1 MHKNG
6 KFIPLLALGF
16 TFFLSGCDYFAD
28 KHLVEEMKEQQKEQE
43 TKINLLE
50 KQQKEQEAKINL
62 LEKQQATIINTT
74 KKVTEVVGRVERKQ
88 RLFDYT
94 ELDPSQTHYFIINNG
109 NIGLAGRIL
118 SIEPIDNGSVI
129 HLDLVNLLSIPVSN
143 LAFNMTWGTK
153 KPSEAKD
160 LPRWKQLLLNTKM
173 DSTIELLPGAWTNV
187 TLTLKGVSPN
197 NLKYLKIGIDM
208 ENVIFDSIQPI
219 NDTKK
224 GNDSNLLIVFYVQ
237 IMPDD
242 FVMQLHRF

>member
-28 KHLVEEMKEQQKEQE
+28 KHLVEELKKQQKEQE
-43 TKINLLE
+43 TKINRLE

-62 LEKQQATIINTT
+62 LEKQEATVINTT
-74 KKVTEVVGRVERKQ
+74 QKVAEVVGRIERKQ

-94 ELDPSQTHYFIINNG
+94 ELDPSQTRYFIINNG

-118 SIEPIDNGSVI
+118 SIEPIDDGSVI

-173 DSTIELLPGAWTNV
+173 DSTIELLPGTWTNV

-197 NLKYLKIGIDM
+197 NLKYLKIGINM

-224 GNDSNLLIVFYVQ
+224 K
-237 IMPDD
+237 PKK
-242 FVMQLHRF
+242 

>member
-1 MHKNG
+1 MFKNG

-28 KHLVEEMKEQQKEQE
+28 KHLVEELK
-43 TKINLLE
+43 

-62 LEKQQATIINTT
+62 LEKQQKEQKVKINLLEKQQTTVINTT
-74 KKVTEVVGRVERKQ
+74 QKIAEVVGRVERKQ

-224 GNDSNLLIVFYVQ
+224 KPKKIIAIDTTILEKESTYS
-237 IMPDD
+237 
-242 FVMQLHRF
+242 

>member
-28 KHLVEEMKEQQKEQE
+28 KHLVEELKKQQKEQE

-50 KQQKEQEAKINL
+50 KQQKEQEAKINF
-62 LEKQQATIINTT
+62 LEKQQDIVINTT
-74 KKVTEVVGRVERKQ
+74 QKVAEVVGRVERKQ

-94 ELDPSQTHYFIINNG
+94 ELDPSQTRYFIINNG

-118 SIEPIDNGSVI
+118 SIEPIDDGSVI

-173 DSTIELLPGAWTNV
+173 DSTIELLPGTWTNV

-197 NLKYLKIGIDM
+197 NLKYLKIGINM

-224 GNDSNLLIVFYVQ
+224 K
-237 IMPDD
+237 PKK
-242 FVMQLHRF
+242 

>member
-1 MHKNG
+1 M
-6 KFIPLLALGF
+6 LALGF

-28 KHLVEEMKEQQKEQE
+28 KHLVEELKKQQKEQE

-62 LEKQQATIINTT
+62 LEKQQTTVINTT
-74 KKVTEVVGRVERKQ
+74 QKVAEVVGRVERKQ

-94 ELDPSQTHYFIINNG
+94 ELDPSQTRYFIINNG

-118 SIEPIDNGSVI
+118 SIEPIDDGSVI

-173 DSTIELLPGAWTNV
+173 DSTIELLPGTWTNV

-197 NLKYLKIGIDM
+197 NLKYLKIGINM

-224 GNDSNLLIVFYVQ
+224 KPKKNNS
-237 IMPDD
+237 
-242 FVMQLHRF
+242 H

>member
-1 MHKNG
+1 
-6 KFIPLLALGF
+6 
-16 TFFLSGCDYFAD
+16 CDYFAD
-28 KHLVEEMKEQQKEQE
+28 KHLVEELKKQQKEQE

-62 LEKQQATIINTT
+62 LEKQQTTIINTT
-74 KKVTEVVGRVERKQ
+74 QKVAEVVGRVERKQ

-94 ELDPSQTHYFIINNG
+94 ELDPSQTRYFIINNG

-118 SIEPIDNGSVI
+118 SIEPIDDGSVI

-173 DSTIELLPGAWTNV
+173 DSTIELLPGTWTNV

-197 NLKYLKIGIDM
+197 NLKYLKIGINM

-224 GNDSNLLIVFYVQ
+224 K
-237 IMPDD
+237 PKK
-242 FVMQLHRF
+242 

>member
-62 LEKQQATIINTT
+62 LEKQQAMIINTT

-219 NDTKK
+219 NDKK
-224 GNDSNLLIVFYVQ
+224 KKPKKIIAIDTIILEKEITHS
-237 IMPDD
+237 
-242 FVMQLHRF
+242 

>member
-28 KHLVEEMKEQQKEQE
+28 KHLVEELKKQQKEQE

-50 KQQKEQEAKINL
+50 KQQKEQETKINL
-62 LEKQQATIINTT
+62 LEKQQTTIINTT
-74 KKVTEVVGRVERKQ
+74 QKVAEVVGRVERKQ

-94 ELDPSQTHYFIINNG
+94 ELDPSQTRYFIINNG

-118 SIEPIDNGSVI
+118 SIEPIDDGSVI

-173 DSTIELLPGAWTNV
+173 DSTIELLPGTWTNV

-197 NLKYLKIGIDM
+197 NLKYLKIGINM

-224 GNDSNLLIVFYVQ
+224 K
-237 IMPDD
+237 PKK
-242 FVMQLHRF
+242 

>member
-1 MHKNG
+1 
-6 KFIPLLALGF
+6 LLALGF

-28 KHLVEEMKEQQKEQE
+28 KHLVEELKKQQKEQE

-62 LEKQQATIINTT
+62 LEKQQTTIINTT
-74 KKVTEVVGRVERKQ
+74 QKVAEVVGRVERKQ

-94 ELDPSQTHYFIINNG
+94 ELDPSQTRYFIINNG

-118 SIEPIDNGSVI
+118 SIEPIDDGSVI

-173 DSTIELLPGAWTNV
+173 DSTIELLPGTWTNV

-197 NLKYLKIGIDM
+197 NLKYLKIGINM

-224 GNDSNLLIVFYVQ
+224 K
-237 IMPDD
+237 PKK
-242 FVMQLHRF
+242 

>member
-28 KHLVEEMKEQQKEQE
+28 KHLVEELKKQQKEQE
-43 TKINLLE
+43 AKINLLE

-62 LEKQQATIINTT
+62 LEKQQTTVINTT
-74 KKVTEVVGRVERKQ
+74 QKVAEVVGRVERKQ

-94 ELDPSQTHYFIINNG
+94 ELDPSQTRYFIINNG

-118 SIEPIDNGSVI
+118 SIEPIDDGSVI

-173 DSTIELLPGAWTNV
+173 DSTIELLPGTWTNV

-197 NLKYLKIGIDM
+197 NLKYLKIGINM

-224 GNDSNLLIVFYVQ
+224 K
-237 IMPDD
+237 PKK
-242 FVMQLHRF
+242 

>member
-28 KHLVEEMKEQQKEQE
+28 KHLVEELKKQQKEQE

-62 LEKQQATIINTT
+62 LEKQQTTIINTT
-74 KKVTEVVGRVERKQ
+74 QKVAEVVGRVERKQ

-94 ELDPSQTHYFIINNG
+94 ELDPSQTRYFIINNG

-118 SIEPIDNGSVI
+118 SIELIDDGSVI

-173 DSTIELLPGAWTNV
+173 DSTIELLPGTWTNV

-197 NLKYLKIGIDM
+197 NLKYLKIGINM

-224 GNDSNLLIVFYVQ
+224 KPKKQ
-237 IMPDD
+237 
-242 FVMQLHRF
+242 

>member
-1 MHKNG
+1 
-6 KFIPLLALGF
+6 GF

-28 KHLVEEMKEQQKEQE
+28 KHLVEELKKQQKEQE

-62 LEKQQATIINTT
+62 LEKQQDIVINTT
-74 KKVTEVVGRVERKQ
+74 QKVAEVVGRVERKQ

-94 ELDPSQTHYFIINNG
+94 ELDPSQTRYFIINNG

-118 SIEPIDNGSVI
+118 SIEPIDDGSVI

-173 DSTIELLPGAWTNV
+173 DSTIELLPGTWTNV

-197 NLKYLKIGIDM
+197 NLKYLKIGINM

-224 GNDSNLLIVFYVQ
+224 K
-237 IMPDD
+237 PKK
-242 FVMQLHRF
+242 

>member
-1 MHKNG
+1 
-6 KFIPLLALGF
+6 
-16 TFFLSGCDYFAD
+16 
-28 KHLVEEMKEQQKEQE
+28 HLVEELKKQQKEQE

-62 LEKQQATIINTT
+62 LEKQQTTVINTT
-74 KKVTEVVGRVERKQ
+74 QKVAEVVGRVERKQ

-94 ELDPSQTHYFIINNG
+94 ELDPSQTRYFIINNG

-118 SIEPIDNGSVI
+118 SIEPIDDGSVI

-173 DSTIELLPGAWTNV
+173 DSTIELLPGTWTNV

-197 NLKYLKIGIDM
+197 NLKYLKIGINM

-224 GNDSNLLIVFYVQ
+224 K
-237 IMPDD
+237 PKK
-242 FVMQLHRF
+242 

>member
-28 KHLVEEMKEQQKEQE
+28 KHLVEELKKQQKEQE

-62 LEKQQATIINTT
+62 LEKQQTTVINTT
-74 KKVTEVVGRVERKQ
+74 QKVAEVVGSVERKQ

-94 ELDPSQTHYFIINNG
+94 ELDPSQTRYFIINNG

-118 SIEPIDNGSVI
+118 SIEPIDDGSVI

-173 DSTIELLPGAWTNV
+173 DSTIELLPGTWTNV

-197 NLKYLKIGIDM
+197 NLKYLKIGINM

-224 GNDSNLLIVFYVQ
+224 K
-237 IMPDD
+237 PKK
-242 FVMQLHRF
+242 

>member
-1 MHKNG
+1 
-6 KFIPLLALGF
+6 
-16 TFFLSGCDYFAD
+16 
-28 KHLVEEMKEQQKEQE
+28 HLVEELKKQQKEQE

-62 LEKQQATIINTT
+62 LEKQQTTIINTT
-74 KKVTEVVGRVERKQ
+74 QKVAEVVGRVERKQ

-94 ELDPSQTHYFIINNG
+94 ELDPSQTRYFIINNG

-118 SIEPIDNGSVI
+118 SIEPIDDGSVI

-173 DSTIELLPGAWTNV
+173 DSTIELLPGTWTNV

-197 NLKYLKIGIDM
+197 NLKYLKIGINM

-224 GNDSNLLIVFYVQ
+224 K
-237 IMPDD
+237 PKK
-242 FVMQLHRF
+242 

>member
-28 KHLVEEMKEQQKEQE
+28 KHLVEELKKQQKEQE

-62 LEKQQATIINTT
+62 LEKQQTTIINTT
-74 KKVTEVVGRVERKQ
+74 QKVAEVVGRVERKQ

-94 ELDPSQTHYFIINNG
+94 ELDPSQTRYFIINNG

-118 SIEPIDNGSVI
+118 STEPIDDGSVI

-173 DSTIELLPGAWTNV
+173 DSTIELLPGTWTNV

-197 NLKYLKIGIDM
+197 NLKYLKIGINM

-224 GNDSNLLIVFYVQ
+224 K
-237 IMPDD
+237 PKK
-242 FVMQLHRF
+242 

>member
-28 KHLVEEMKEQQKEQE
+28 KHLVEELKKQQKEQE

-62 LEKQQATIINTT
+62 LEKQQTTLINTT
-74 KKVTEVVGRVERKQ
+74 QKVAEVVGRVERKQ

-94 ELDPSQTHYFIINNG
+94 ELDPSQTRYFIINNG

-118 SIEPIDNGSVI
+118 SIEPIDDGSVI

-160 LPRWKQLLLNTKM
+160 LPRWRQLLLNTKM
-173 DSTIELLPGAWTNV
+173 DSTIELLPGTWTNV

-197 NLKYLKIGIDM
+197 NLKYLKIGINM

-224 GNDSNLLIVFYVQ
+224 K
-237 IMPDD
+237 PKK
-242 FVMQLHRF
+242 

>member
-1 MHKNG
+1 
-6 KFIPLLALGF
+6 F

-28 KHLVEEMKEQQKEQE
+28 KHLVEELKKQQKEQE

-62 LEKQQATIINTT
+62 LEKQEATVINTT
-74 KKVTEVVGRVERKQ
+74 QKVAEVVGRIERKQ

-94 ELDPSQTHYFIINNG
+94 ELDPSQTRYFIINNG

-118 SIEPIDNGSVI
+118 SIEPIDDGSVI

-173 DSTIELLPGAWTNV
+173 DSTIELLPGTWTNV

-197 NLKYLKIGIDM
+197 NLKYLKIGINM

-224 GNDSNLLIVFYVQ
+224 K
-237 IMPDD
+237 PKK
-242 FVMQLHRF
+242 

>member
-197 NLKYLKIGIDM
+197 NLKYLKIGINM

-224 GNDSNLLIVFYVQ
+224 KPKKIIAIDTIILEKEITHS
-237 IMPDD
+237 
-242 FVMQLHRF
+242 

>member
-1 MHKNG
+1 
-6 KFIPLLALGF
+6 ALGF

-28 KHLVEEMKEQQKEQE
+28 KHLVEELKKQQKEQE

-62 LEKQQATIINTT
+62 LEKQQTTVINTT
-74 KKVTEVVGRVERKQ
+74 QKVAEVVGRVERKQ

-94 ELDPSQTHYFIINNG
+94 ELDPSQTRYFIINNG

-118 SIEPIDNGSVI
+118 SIEPIDDGSVI

-173 DSTIELLPGAWTNV
+173 DSTIELLPGTWTNV

-197 NLKYLKIGIDM
+197 NLKYLKIGINM

-224 GNDSNLLIVFYVQ
+224 K
-237 IMPDD
+237 PKK
-242 FVMQLHRF
+242 

>member
-28 KHLVEEMKEQQKEQE
+28 KHLVEELKKQQKEQE

-62 LEKQQATIINTT
+62 LEKQQTTIINTT
-74 KKVTEVVGRVERKQ
+74 QKVAEVVGRVERKQ

-94 ELDPSQTHYFIINNG
+94 ELDPSQTRYFIINNG

-118 SIEPIDNGSVI
+118 SIEPIDDGSVI

-173 DSTIELLPGAWTNV
+173 DSTIELLPGTWTNV

-197 NLKYLKIGIDM
+197 NLKYLKIGINM

-219 NDTKK
+219 NDT
-224 GNDSNLLIVFYVQ
+224 
-237 IMPDD
+237 
-242 FVMQLHRF
+242 

>member
-1 MHKNG
+1 
-6 KFIPLLALGF
+6 
-16 TFFLSGCDYFAD
+16 
-28 KHLVEEMKEQQKEQE
+28 HLVEELKKQQKEQE

-62 LEKQQATIINTT
+62 LEKQQATVINTT
-74 KKVTEVVGRVERKQ
+74 QKVAEVVGRIERKQ

-94 ELDPSQTHYFIINNG
+94 ELDPSQTRYFIINNG

-118 SIEPIDNGSVI
+118 SIEPIDDGSVI

-173 DSTIELLPGAWTNV
+173 DSTIELLPGTWTNV

-197 NLKYLKIGIDM
+197 NLKYLKIGINM

-224 GNDSNLLIVFYVQ
+224 K
-237 IMPDD
+237 PKK
-242 FVMQLHRF
+242 

>member
-1 MHKNG
+1 
-6 KFIPLLALGF
+6 
-16 TFFLSGCDYFAD
+16 FLSGCDYFAD
-28 KHLVEEMKEQQKEQE
+28 KHLVEELKKQQKEQE

-62 LEKQQATIINTT
+62 LEKQQDIVINTT
-74 KKVTEVVGRVERKQ
+74 QKVAEVVGRVERKQ

-94 ELDPSQTHYFIINNG
+94 ELDPSQTRYFIINNG

-118 SIEPIDNGSVI
+118 SIEPIDDGSVI

-173 DSTIELLPGAWTNV
+173 DSTIELLPGTWTNV

-197 NLKYLKIGIDM
+197 NLKYLKIGINM

-224 GNDSNLLIVFYVQ
+224 K
-237 IMPDD
+237 PKK
-242 FVMQLHRF
+242 

>member
-28 KHLVEEMKEQQKEQE
+28 KHLVEELKKQQKEKE

-62 LEKQQATIINTT
+62 LEKQQDIVINTT
-74 KKVTEVVGRVERKQ
+74 QKVAEVVGRVERKQ

-94 ELDPSQTHYFIINNG
+94 ELDPSQTRYFIINNG

-118 SIEPIDNGSVI
+118 SIEPIDDGSVI

-173 DSTIELLPGAWTNV
+173 DSTIELLPGTWTNV

-197 NLKYLKIGIDM
+197 NLKYLKIGINM

-224 GNDSNLLIVFYVQ
+224 K
-237 IMPDD
+237 PKK
-242 FVMQLHRF
+242 

>member
-28 KHLVEEMKEQQKEQE
+28 KHLVEELKKQQKEQE

-50 KQQKEQEAKINL
+50 KQQKEQAKKINL
-62 LEKQQATIINTT
+62 LEKQQATVINTT
-74 KKVTEVVGRVERKQ
+74 QKIAEVVGRVERKQ

-197 NLKYLKIGIDM
+197 NLKYLKIGINM

-224 GNDSNLLIVFYVQ
+224 KPKKIIAIDTIILEKESTYS
-237 IMPDD
+237 
-242 FVMQLHRF
+242 

>member
-1 MHKNG
+1 
-6 KFIPLLALGF
+6 GF

-28 KHLVEEMKEQQKEQE
+28 KHLVEELKKQQKEQE

-62 LEKQQATIINTT
+62 LEKQQDIVINTT
-74 KKVTEVVGRVERKQ
+74 QKVAEVVGRVERKQ

-94 ELDPSQTHYFIINNG
+94 ELDPSQTRYFIINNG

-118 SIEPIDNGSVI
+118 SIEPIDDGSVI

-173 DSTIELLPGAWTNV
+173 DSTIELLPGTWTNV

-197 NLKYLKIGIDM
+197 NLKYLKIGINM

-224 GNDSNLLIVFYVQ
+224 KPKKIIAIDTTILEKESTY
-237 IMPDD
+237 P
-242 FVMQLHRF
+242 

>member
-28 KHLVEEMKEQQKEQE
+28 KHLVEELKKQQKEQE

-62 LEKQQATIINTT
+62 LEKQQTTIINTT
-74 KKVTEVVGRVERKQ
+74 QKVAEVVGRVERKQ

-94 ELDPSQTHYFIINNG
+94 ELDPSQTRYFIINNG

-118 SIEPIDNGSVI
+118 SIEPIDDGSVI

-173 DSTIELLPGAWTNV
+173 DSTIELLPGTWTNV

-197 NLKYLKIGIDM
+197 NLKYLKIGINM
-208 ENVIFDSIQPI
+208 ENVIFDSIQSI

-224 GNDSNLLIVFYVQ
+224 K
-237 IMPDD
+237 PKK
-242 FVMQLHRF
+242 

>member
-50 KQQKEQEAKINL
+50 KQQKEQEAKINP

-160 LPRWKQLLLNTKM
+160 LPRCKQLLLNTKM

-224 GNDSNLLIVFYVQ
+224 KPKKIIAIDTIILEKEITHS
-237 IMPDD
+237 
-242 FVMQLHRF
+242 

>member
-1 MHKNG
+1 MYKNG

-28 KHLVEEMKEQQKEQE
+28 KHLVEELK
-43 TKINLLE
+43 

-62 LEKQQATIINTT
+62 LEKQQKVKINLLEKQQTTVINTT
-74 KKVTEVVGRVERKQ
+74 QKIAEVVGRVERKQ

-160 LPRWKQLLLNTKM
+160 LPRWRQLLLNTKM

-224 GNDSNLLIVFYVQ
+224 K
-237 IMPDD
+237 PKK
-242 FVMQLHRF
+242 

>member
-28 KHLVEEMKEQQKEQE
+28 KHLVEELKKQQKEQE

-62 LEKQQATIINTT
+62 LEKQQATVINTT
-74 KKVTEVVGRVERKQ
+74 QKVAEVVGRIERKQ

-94 ELDPSQTHYFIINNG
+94 ELDPSQTRYFIINNG

-118 SIEPIDNGSVI
+118 SIEPLDDGSVI

-173 DSTIELLPGAWTNV
+173 DSTIELLPGTWTNV

-197 NLKYLKIGIDM
+197 NLKYLKIGINM

-224 GNDSNLLIVFYVQ
+224 K
-237 IMPDD
+237 PKK
-242 FVMQLHRF
+242 

>member
-1 MHKNG
+1 
-6 KFIPLLALGF
+6 F

-28 KHLVEEMKEQQKEQE
+28 KHLVEELKKQQKEQE

-62 LEKQQATIINTT
+62 LEKQQATVINTT
-74 KKVTEVVGRVERKQ
+74 QKVAEVVGRIERKQ

-94 ELDPSQTHYFIINNG
+94 ELDPSQTRYLIINNG

-118 SIEPIDNGSVI
+118 SIEPIDDGSVI

-173 DSTIELLPGAWTNV
+173 DSTIELLPGTWTNV

-197 NLKYLKIGIDM
+197 NLKYLKIGINM

-224 GNDSNLLIVFYVQ
+224 K
-237 IMPDD
+237 PKK
-242 FVMQLHRF
+242 

>member
-28 KHLVEEMKEQQKEQE
+28 KHLVEELKKQQKEQE

-50 KQQKEQEAKINL
+50 KQQKEQEAKMNL
-62 LEKQQATIINTT
+62 LEKQQATVFNTT
-74 KKVTEVVGRVERKQ
+74 QKVAEVVGRIERKQ

-94 ELDPSQTHYFIINNG
+94 ELDPSQTRYFIINNG

-118 SIEPIDNGSVI
+118 SIEPIDDGSVI

-173 DSTIELLPGAWTNV
+173 DSTIELLPGTWTNV

-197 NLKYLKIGIDM
+197 NL
-208 ENVIFDSIQPI
+208 
-219 NDTKK
+219 
-224 GNDSNLLIVFYVQ
+224 
-237 IMPDD
+237 
-242 FVMQLHRF
+242 

>member
-28 KHLVEEMKEQQKEQE
+28 KHLVEELKKQQKEQE

-62 LEKQQATIINTT
+62 LEKQQATVINTT
-74 KKVTEVVGRVERKQ
+74 QKVAEVVGRIERKQ

-94 ELDPSQTHYFIINNG
+94 ELDPSQTRYFIINNG

-118 SIEPIDNGSVI
+118 SIEPIDDGSVI

-143 LAFNMTWGTK
+143 LAFNMTCGTK

-173 DSTIELLPGAWTNV
+173 DSTIELLPGTWTNV

-197 NLKYLKIGIDM
+197 NLKYLKIGINM

-224 GNDSNLLIVFYVQ
+224 K
-237 IMPDD
+237 PKK
-242 FVMQLHRF
+242 

>member
-1 MHKNG
+1 
-6 KFIPLLALGF
+6 GF

-28 KHLVEEMKEQQKEQE
+28 KHLVEELKKQQKEQE

-62 LEKQQATIINTT
+62 LEKQQTTIINTT
-74 KKVTEVVGRVERKQ
+74 QKVAEVVGRVERKQ

-94 ELDPSQTHYFIINNG
+94 ELDPSQTRYFIINNG

-118 SIEPIDNGSVI
+118 SIEPIDDGSVI

-173 DSTIELLPGAWTNV
+173 DSTIELLPGTWTNV

-197 NLKYLKIGIDM
+197 NLKYLKIGINM

-224 GNDSNLLIVFYVQ
+224 K
-237 IMPDD
+237 PKK
-242 FVMQLHRF
+242 

>member
-1 MHKNG
+1 KNG

-28 KHLVEEMKEQQKEQE
+28 KHLVEELKKQQKEQE

-62 LEKQQATIINTT
+62 LEKQQTTVINTT
-74 KKVTEVVGRVERKQ
+74 QKVAEVVGRVERKQ

-94 ELDPSQTHYFIINNG
+94 ELDPSQTRYFIINNG

-118 SIEPIDNGSVI
+118 SIEPIDDGSVI

-173 DSTIELLPGAWTNV
+173 DSTIELLPGTWTNV

-197 NLKYLKIGIDM
+197 NLKYLKIGINM

-224 GNDSNLLIVFYVQ
+224 K
-237 IMPDD
+237 PKK
-242 FVMQLHRF
+242 

>member
-28 KHLVEEMKEQQKEQE
+28 KHLVEELKKQQKEQE

-62 LEKQQATIINTT
+62 LEKQQATVINTT
-74 KKVTEVVGRVERKQ
+74 QKVAEVVGRIERKQ

-94 ELDPSQTHYFIINNG
+94 ELDPSQTRYFIINNG

-118 SIEPIDNGSVI
+118 SIEPIDDGSVI

-173 DSTIELLPGAWTNV
+173 DSTIELLPGTWTNV
-187 TLTLKGVSPN
+187 TLTLKSVSPN
-197 NLKYLKIGIDM
+197 NLKYLKIGINM

-224 GNDSNLLIVFYVQ
+224 K
-237 IMPDD
+237 PKK
-242 FVMQLHRF
+242 

>member
-1 MHKNG
+1 M
-6 KFIPLLALGF
+6 LALGF

-28 KHLVEEMKEQQKEQE
+28 KHLVEELKKQQKEQE

-62 LEKQQATIINTT
+62 LEKQQATVINTT
-74 KKVTEVVGRVERKQ
+74 QKVAEVVGRVERKQ

-94 ELDPSQTHYFIINNG
+94 ELDPSQTRYFIINNG

-118 SIEPIDNGSVI
+118 SIEPIDDGSVI

-173 DSTIELLPGAWTNV
+173 DSTIELLPGTWTNV

-197 NLKYLKIGIDM
+197 NLKYLKIGINM
-208 ENVIFDSIQPI
+208 ENVIFDSIQPM

-224 GNDSNLLIVFYVQ
+224 K
-237 IMPDD
+237 PKK
-242 FVMQLHRF
+242 

>member
-28 KHLVEEMKEQQKEQE
+28 KHLVEELKKQQKEQE

-62 LEKQQATIINTT
+62 LEKQQATVINTT
-74 KKVTEVVGRVERKQ
+74 QKVAEVVGRVERKQ

-94 ELDPSQTHYFIINNG
+94 ELDPSQTRYFIINNG

-118 SIEPIDNGSVI
+118 SIEPIDDGSVI

-173 DSTIELLPGAWTNV
+173 DSTIELLPGTWTNV

-197 NLKYLKIGIDM
+197 NLKYLKIGINM

-224 GNDSNLLIVFYVQ
+224 K
-237 IMPDD
+237 PKK
-242 FVMQLHRF
+242 

>member
-1 MHKNG
+1 
-6 KFIPLLALGF
+6 
-16 TFFLSGCDYFAD
+16 YFAD
-28 KHLVEEMKEQQKEQE
+28 KHLVEELKKQQKEQE

-62 LEKQQATIINTT
+62 LEKQQATVINTT
-74 KKVTEVVGRVERKQ
+74 QKVAEVVGRIERKQ

-94 ELDPSQTHYFIINNG
+94 ELDPSQTRYFIINNG

-118 SIEPIDNGSVI
+118 SIEPIDDGSVI

-173 DSTIELLPGAWTNV
+173 DSTIELLPGTWTNV

-197 NLKYLKIGIDM
+197 NLKYLKIGINM
-208 ENVIFDSIQPI
+208 ENIIFDSIQPI

-224 GNDSNLLIVFYVQ
+224 K
-237 IMPDD
+237 PKK
-242 FVMQLHRF
+242 